1 MVVKA
6 KYAENMCRCANFK
19 CADVQ
24 IVTLRYAIVYALF
37 G

>member
-19 CADVQ
+19 CADVE
-24 IVTLRYAIVYALF
+24 IVTKEHLKI
-37 G
+37 